1 MNATH
6 MTDEEFLEKLKKESR
21 FEHSGTQKD
30 ILWGRLSSY
39 LDEEKVGRG
48 FWHFG
53 FRYAYLSVL
62 ALTVLLGSA
71 GVTFASQS
79 SIPGQT
85 LYPVKRFSEEAVI
98 FVKFDQREKDIAR
111 MELTTKRADEVNK
124 LVADNPEKVGEA
136 LDEYESQIESYLFA
150 YMEDPEYFQSFE
162 MTIMANKEYLMKAA
176 ESAPDEIKI
185 RIKALLEESEFQETD
200 DGKGDVE
207 GEEDKLPDGEES
219 GDNGSDSGA
228 NQNETSN

>member
-21 FEHSGTQKD
+21 FEHSGAQKD

-48 FWHFG
+48 FWRFG

-71 GVTFASQS
+71 GVTFASQN

-85 LYPVKRFSEEAVI
+85 LYPVKRLSEEAVI
-98 FVKFDQREKDIAR
+98 FVKFGQKEKDKAR
-111 MELTTKRADEVNK
+111 MELTTKRVDEVNK
-124 LVADNPEKVGEA
+124 LVAENPEKAGEV
-136 LDEYESQIESYLFA
+136 LDEYENQIENYLVT
-150 YMEDPEYFQSFE
+150 YMEDPEYYQSYE
-162 MTIMANKEYLMKAA
+162 IIIMANKEYLMKAA
-176 ESAPDEIKI
+176 ESAPNEIKI
-185 RIKALLEESEFQETD
+185 KIKALLEEAETQENDNSEGE
-200 DGKGDVE
+200 VE
-207 GEEDKLPDGEES
+207 GKEDKPLGEEES
-219 GDNGSDSGA
+219 VDNGSDSGA
-228 NQNETSN
+228 NQNDTSN

>member
-21 FEHSGTQKD
+21 FEHSGAQKD

-48 FWHFG
+48 FWRFG
-53 FRYAYLSVL
+53 FRYAYFAVV
-62 ALTVLLGSA
+62 AFVVLLGSA

-98 FVKFDQREKDIAR
+98 FVKFDQKEKDKAR
-111 MELTTKRADEVNK
+111 MELTTKRVDEVNK
-124 LVADNPEKVGEA
+124 LVAKNPEKAGEV
-136 LDEYESQIESYLFA
+136 LDEYENQIENYLMA
-150 YMEDPEYFQSFE
+150 YMEDPEYYQSYE
-162 MTIMANKEYLMKAA
+162 IIIMANKEYLMKAA
-176 ESAPDEIKI
+176 ESAPNEIKI
-185 RIKALLEESEFQETD
+185 KIKELLEEAETKETD

-207 GEEDKLPDGEES
+207 GEEDKLPDEEES
-219 GDNGSDSGA
+219 GDNGSDSKV
-228 NQNETSN
+228 NQEDHLN